1 MIQENVLFYL
11 LTVLEVQFLS
21 QLNIIKLI
29 KKLLK
34 IQSISI
40 NRNVIVCINMSILK
54 YSNDFF
60 ELFLADNRI
69 KIKLIWEN
77 MERRGAGAWF
87 QFPSGFVL

>member
-40 NRNVIVCINMSILK
+40 NRNAIVCINMSILK

-77 MERRGAGAWF
+77 MERRGTGAWF